1 MILPTKVTVKADAC
15 VTYGLN
21 ALFSRLPGLAVL
33 SPPEIT
39 ASVRTRQID
48 HFVVTRRQDRPTS

>member
-1 MILPTKVTVKADAC
+1 MILPTKVTVKGDAC

-21 ALFSRLPGLAVL
+21 ALFSRLSGLAVL

-39 ASVRTRQID
+39 ASVPTRQLD
-48 HFVVTRRQDRPTS
+48 HFAVTWGQD